1 MDETDAGKMLR
12 YLLIVGVVFL
22 AFVGLASVVWGD
34 ATDRYVPETGHVID
48 AHFVAFYDKH
58 GGKQILGD
66 PITDAFTDPKTGLLI
81 QYFENARLELI
92 TGEKTE
98 WAVQLAPLAQMIF
111 GWDQSSEDELSQSVP
126 GCRFFPEARFS
137 VCHAFLEFFEQHGGV
152 EVFGLPISSNRVEE
166 GNLVQLFQRYRLEW
180 VSDDSSDHAILISPL
195 GRIHFG
201 LAGYDSKLLQPTS
214 SNTNVSGNKEE
225 LHIETSLS
233 TPLLEAGA
241 TQVVYVTVR
250 DDDLNPLEG
259 ASTLLTVHF
268 QSGPQYILL
277 PVTDENGVTFTHL
290 TADEYSTNS
299 EVLLEFLVQ
308 YEDTISIARDSF
320 LIR

>member
-1 MDETDAGKMLR
+1 MDESGARQMLR
-12 YLLIVGVVFL
+12 YFLIIGVVLF

-34 ATDRYVPETGHVID
+34 ATDRYVPETGHVIE

-58 GGKQILGD
+58 GGRQILGD
-66 PITDAFTDPKTGLLI
+66 PLTDAFIDPKSGLLI

-92 TGEKTE
+92 SGEKTD
-98 WAVQLAPLAQMIF
+98 WTVQLAPLGQMIF
-111 GWDQSSEDELSQSVP
+111 GWDQPSEDDLSQPSP

-137 VCHAFLEFFEQHGGV
+137 VCHAFLDFFEQHGGV
-152 EVFGLPISSNRVEE
+152 EVFGLPISSNRIED
-166 GNLVQLFQRYRLEW
+166 GNLTQLFQRFRLEW
-180 VSDDSSDHAILISPL
+180 VADDSSDHAIRISPL

-201 LAGYDSKLLQPTS
+201 IAGYNPELLQPTLS
-214 SNTNVSGNKEE
+214 GTNIPGMKEE

-259 ASTLLTVHF
+259 ASTLLTAHF

-277 PVTDENGVTFTHL
+277 PVTDENGVTSTHL
-290 TADEYSTNS
+290 TADEFSTNS

-308 YEDTISIARDSF
+308 YDDMISIARDSF